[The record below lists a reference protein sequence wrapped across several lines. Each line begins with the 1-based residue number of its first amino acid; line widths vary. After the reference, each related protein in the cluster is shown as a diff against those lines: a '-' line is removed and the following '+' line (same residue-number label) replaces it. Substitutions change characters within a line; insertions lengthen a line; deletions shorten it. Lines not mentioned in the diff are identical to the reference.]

1 MRLYREVLKVKLALY
16 LVARLVRQKQHVHV
30 VLAKL
35 YTVQNREFC
44 SAHKLLFLFRLG
56 LLPLFSFDFF
66 EISFVDFNH

>member
-1 MRLYREVLKVKLALY
+1 MRLYREVLQVKLAFY
-16 LVARLVRQKQHVHV
+16 LVARLVCQKQHVHV

-44 SAHKLLFLFRLG
+44 SAHKLLLLFRLG
-56 LLPLFSFDFF
+56 LLTLFSFVFF